1 MRKISIADPL
11 PTARVSSGVG
21 PTWLLFLLLAAC
33 STRVDPT
40 IAIGASDGGPDR
52 DASDAADDCVELE
65 RGSSRYWICS
75 GPLASHATA
84 AQACQRRGA
93 TLASISSAE
102 ENAFLATSAA
112 NLTTHSN
119 LWLGGTRDDDH
130 VWSWPDGSV
139 FWRGLVDGLPNAD
152 NYVNW
157 QSGEPN
163 NTSTVVDEPERCAA
177 LALFD
182 TGWRDRACSLEL
194 SYLCEAPLTAP

>member
-1 MRKISIADPL
+1 MSIADP
-11 PTARVSSGVG
+11 PPVARVSSGLLLPG
-21 PTWLLFLLLAAC
+21 LLFCLLAAC

-40 IAIGASDGGPDR
+40 IAIES
-52 DASDAADDCVELE
+52 SDAGPSSDAGDAASECVELE

-75 GPLASHATA
+75 GPLASHAA
-84 AQACQRRGA
+84 ASDACQRRGA
-93 TLASISSAE
+93 VLASVSSAE
-102 ENAFLATSAA
+102 ENAFLANSAA
-112 NLTTHSN
+112 NIATHSN

-139 FWRGLVDGLPNAD
+139 FWRGLIDGEPAD
-152 NYVNW
+152 DAYVNW

-163 NTSTVVDEPERCAA
+163 NTSTVLDEPERCAA

-194 SYLCEAPLTAP
+194 SYFCEAPLPAP